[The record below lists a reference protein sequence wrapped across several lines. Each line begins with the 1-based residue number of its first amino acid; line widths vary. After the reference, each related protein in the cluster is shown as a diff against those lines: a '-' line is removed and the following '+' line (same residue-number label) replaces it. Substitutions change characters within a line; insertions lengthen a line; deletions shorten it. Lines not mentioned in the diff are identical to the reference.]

1 MLRAVMK
8 DLTSRE
14 RWDVWMVQAERFA
27 RRENYI
33 DALGRLRLIL
43 REVGETLETANDD
56 ERPKLLR
63 FRARVE
69 RRRDT
74 IRAKFEAWNAKIA
87 ARRQSWT
94 EQADAEMKRPLPL
107 APDEIY

>member
-1 MLRAVMK
+1 MLRAVMM

-43 REVGETLETANDD
+43 REIGEALEGADEEATA
-56 ERPKLLR
+56 KLVR
-63 FRARVE
+63 FQARVE
-69 RRRDT
+69 RRREA

-94 EQADAEMKRPLPL
+94 EQADAEMKAPLPL

>member
-43 REVGETLETANDD
+43 NEVTAALKGASDADRSGLES
-56 ERPKLLR
+56 

-69 RRRDT
+69 RRHTAVRT
-74 IRAKFEAWNAKIA
+74 KFEVWNAKIA
-87 ARRQSWT
+87 KRRQLYT
-94 EQADAEMKRPLPL
+94 DQAGEEMQRPLPL
-107 APDEIY
+107 GPDEFV